1 VKSLDGIDRG
11 VAGARVHGVSTADG
25 KGGCHAPISQ
35 CSPVPDPN
43 QRRDQGTRQRDQDRS
58 ADNSRVRAWKSR
70 LNGRAQLAYERRSQD
85 KRRRGTNG
93 RRENRRISVH
103 SILRAFRDPRAFVL
117 QKKRPREAAV
127 MAVLG

>member
-1 VKSLDGIDRG
+1 M
-11 VAGARVHGVSTADG
+11 H
-25 KGGCHAPISQ
+25 PY
-35 CSPVPDPN
+35 
-43 QRRDQGTRQRDQDRS
+43 RS
-58 ADNSRVRAWKSR
+58 ARPSLIRISAATRAPVNATKTAAPTIRVYA
-70 LNGRAQLAYERRSQD
+70 ERRSQD
-85 KRRRGTNG
+85 KRRRGTNR